1 MIMTTI
7 NTEILRALS
16 TGDAMTVRHVFD
28 AVTVATERKQVSRAI
43 HGLTTSGAAQKTGI
57 DSETGLVL
65 YTITEK
71 GRERLAELLGAPPAK
86 PARTPE
92 AECTC
97 SFSQRMQGDGC
108 AVCNPERA
116 ADLSGEPSQP
126 AKNPDAELVRRVREA
141 EPVQPWE
148 IYDSNT
154 DPIARD
160 IDKIK
165 FSADNELFVKG
176 REHAGRLR
184 YLAERLESI
193 RTTEGNNIAANLRET
208 ADLIDML
215 VPGEA

>member
-1 MIMTTI
+1 MSTI
-7 NTEILRALS
+7 NTEILSALS
-16 TGDAMTVRHVFD
+16 TGDAMTVRNVFD
-28 AVTVATERKQVSRAI
+28 AVTVATERKQVSRAV
-43 HGLTTSGAAQKTGI
+43 HGLTTNGTVQKAGI
-57 DSETGLVL
+57 DAKTGLVL
-65 YTITEK
+65 YVITEK
-71 GRERLAELLGAPPAK
+71 GQEKLKELLGESPPKPAK
-86 PARTPE
+86 TPE

-116 ADLSGEPSQP
+116 ADLIGEPSQP
-126 AKNPDAELVRRVREA
+126 EKNPDAELVRRVREA

-160 IDKIK
+160 IDRVQ
-165 FSADNELFVKG
+165 FSAKNELFIKG